1 MRDPTSWRLA
11 LIAAGIAGALMLNAC
26 SRSTPPPATAAMPAS
41 AINAPADFVDRV
53 WRVQASSAVEPGM
66 LYAFL
71 SDGTLVITAHG
82 STPTVGK
89 WKYEN
94 GALTMI
100 EQGQSYPTDIVV
112 LSADQFTIRSH
123 NPGPPA
129 ELPRGREV
137 GKETWRE
144 EVG

>member
-1 MRDPTSWRLA
+1 
-11 LIAAGIAGALMLNAC
+11 
-26 SRSTPPPATAAMPAS
+26 
-41 AINAPADFVDRV
+41 
-53 WRVQASSAVEPGM
+53 M
-66 LYAFL
+66 LYAFP

-82 STPTVGK
+82 STPTVGT

-123 NPGPPA
+123 NPGTPVEITLERAARLGTSVARLAPGLQHSPDLFFALRSSVLALPPR
-129 ELPRGREV
+129 PP
-137 GKETWRE
+137 
-144 EVG
+144 

>member
-1 MRDPTSWRLA
+1 
-11 LIAAGIAGALMLNAC
+11 
-26 SRSTPPPATAAMPAS
+26 
-41 AINAPADFVDRV
+41 
-53 WRVQASSAVEPGM
+53 M
-66 LYAFL
+66 LYAVL
-71 SDGTLVITAHG
+71 SDGTLVITSHG

-123 NPGPPA
+123 NPGTPVEITLERA
-129 ELPRGREV
+129 ARRSEEHTSELQSLMRTAYAVFCLKKKNQTIMSRNNST
-137 GKETWRE
+137 K
-144 EVG
+144 